1 MPAPFLAVSLHPSR
15 SCQRCVLCRLLPVQA
30 PAIAL
35 RGRMNAPLRLLA
47 FDTTCAR
54 LLDLHYFGACVRTL
68 QLKGRSVLSFALFV
82 APFTIC
88 SCVLVFCSR
97 GLCGVAI
104 GPASPK
110 VSAVSP
116 RRPPVRDVACARRTQ
131 SLHVQHACTRT
142 RTRTHTRVRKRAPTL
157 PRAFRLRGRSGLA
170 SLRAQAPPA
179 AGARLCGFGCVF
191 TCMRMCDGVCA
202 RTQGVCVCMCVC
214 MCMCMCMCVCARAY
228 AYVVM
233 RAACERA
240 QATYKGTY
248 KAVKPWFL
256 AWFLACRILSFCV
269 CRILLLITPVLWRVV
284 FFYDA
289 CVEF

>member
-1 MPAPFLAVSLHPSR
+1 MPCLLLLLQSTHVCWWSAAAAFVGSPSVLQVPRSQLYPPADHRYAMLHAHGARKACTCSMPAR
-15 SCQRCVLCRLLPVQA
+15 
-30 PAIAL
+30 
-35 RGRMNAPLRLLA
+35 
-47 FDTTCAR
+47 AR
-54 LLDLHYFGACVRTL
+54 ARART
-68 QLKGRSVLSFALFV
+68 R
-82 APFTIC
+82 
-88 SCVLVFCSR
+88 
-97 GLCGVAI
+97 
-104 GPASPK
+104 
-110 VSAVSP
+110 
-116 RRPPVRDVACARRTQ
+116 ACA
-131 SLHVQHACTRT
+131 S
-142 RTRTHTRVRKRAPTL
+142 APTP

-191 TCMRMCDGVCA
+191 TCTRMCDGVCA

-248 KAVKPWFL
+248 KAVKPWLL